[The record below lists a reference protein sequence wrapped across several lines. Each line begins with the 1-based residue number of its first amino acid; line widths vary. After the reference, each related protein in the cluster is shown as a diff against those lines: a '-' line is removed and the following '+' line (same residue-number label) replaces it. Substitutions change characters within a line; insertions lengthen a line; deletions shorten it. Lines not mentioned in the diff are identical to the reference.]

1 MLAFA
6 PGAFA
11 QKFYTYVGDLGP
23 TNVLLAWGT
32 TAGENTIGRSS
43 KSHGPAEVRIDG
55 RNLQVVDKNWID
67 VTGLKPDTEYP
78 YEVLVNRKAVG
89 KGRARTWAEKVY
101 PKLTYFNEVDR
112 GGHFAAWEEP
122 ALFAT
127 ELRAAF
133 RSLR

>member
-1 MLAFA
+1 MFQAILPTTCALTLLLAFA

-89 KGRARTWAEKVY
+89 KGRARTWAEKAD
-101 PKLTYFNEVDR
+101 KLRFFVIGDF
-112 GGHFAAWEEP
+112 GSGDSAQ
-122 ALFAT
+122 
-127 ELRAAF
+127 
-133 RSLR
+133 RS